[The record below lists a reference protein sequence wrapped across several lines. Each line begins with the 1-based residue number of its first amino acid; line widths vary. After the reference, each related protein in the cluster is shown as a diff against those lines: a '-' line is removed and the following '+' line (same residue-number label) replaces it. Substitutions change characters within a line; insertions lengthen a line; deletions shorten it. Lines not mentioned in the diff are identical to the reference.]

1 MHTTSVATCRLLHLL
16 DAAQQVLACE
26 AACEANAAP
35 QASFDTTDTTDTAD
49 TAEVFDEPA
58 PGGVITWFH
67 ICALCQMSQRDDA
80 KGKIADWLLQDA
92 LTHGLA
98 DSPARTTLYHALAA
112 RHASNCPFLPPEAR
126 IE

>member
-16 DAAQQVLACE
+16 DTAQQMLACE
-26 AACEANAAP
+26 AAREANAAP
-35 QASFDTTDTTDTAD
+35 QASFDTTDTAD

-58 PGGVITWFH
+58 PGGDITWFH

-80 KGKIADWLLQDA
+80 KGKMADWLLQDA

-98 DSPARTTLYHALAA
+98 DSSARTALYHALAA

-126 IE
+126 ME